1 MAQLFQADSCS
12 MTAQTKAGSSDC
24 VAAALRASATSCG
37 GEVICDDQ
45 GRLGKASCRCECKS
59 RTKNRIKL
67 EARSIVVTA
76 TVKFDEAHER
86 RLVELNS
93 LLAGDGV
100 ERRIDVRQMI
110 CGDVV
115 YKRANDF
122 VVAHAAVQPPQEKN
136 ELHADGNERRQDG
149 RPGDGHVSSSWE
161 RQEVKE
167 VKEVGEKRNRPRSF
181 SDYFRNV
188 LWGRC
193 LRCPLEIVAM
203 QMGGA
208 SPAPTCDH

>member
-1 MAQLFQADSCS
+1 MFAVPHGSVRHSYRIEMAERCSLSERLCSRQAVILRR
-12 MTAQTKAGSSDC
+12 M
-24 VAAALRASATSCG
+24 ALRPSSVVVASA
-37 GEVICDDQ
+37 V
-45 GRLGKASCRCECKS
+45 
-59 RTKNRIKL
+59 KL
-67 EARSIVVTA
+67 
-76 TVKFDEAHER
+76 DEAHER

-161 RQEVKE
+161 R
-167 VKEVGEKRNRPRSF
+167 
-181 SDYFRNV
+181 
-188 LWGRC
+188 
-193 LRCPLEIVAM
+193 
-203 QMGGA
+203 
-208 SPAPTCDH
+208 